1 MGITRVSPPVC
12 LYSDQCF
19 FSASVLCKGLAEDLN
34 IGVMLVVGGGMGGG
48 GHWFFSLV
56 GHHIL

>member
-1 MGITRVSPPVC
+1 MGVTRVSPPVC
-12 LYSDQCF
+12 LYTAKCF
-19 FSASVLCKGLAEDLN
+19 FSASVLCIGLAEDLS
-34 IGVMLVVGGGMGGG
+34 IWVMLVVGGGMGGG